1 MKGLDRNALEDVAGY
16 FRSLA
21 EPTRLC
27 LLNALRESEHT
38 VGELAELAESTP
50 ANVSKHLSLLA
61 RAGFVEKRMQGTSAY
76 YHVADPDIYALCD
89 LVCGSIARRLSVQ
102 AAARTKFRRAA
113 KSAGV

>member
-1 MKGLDRNALEDVAGY
+1 MKGLDRNALENVADY

-27 LLNALRESEHT
+27 LLNALRERERT
-38 VGELAELAESTP
+38 VGELAEIAESTP

-76 YHVADPDIYALCD
+76 YRIADPDIYALCD
-89 LVCGSIARRLSVQ
+89 LVCGSIARRLSEQ
-102 AAARTKFRRAA
+102 ASVRAKFRRAA